1 MSPGRGGWEKG
12 GKKTERKSGEL
23 KEAMSP
29 VSRSTQSQSSRAEHV
44 MASLVKTER
53 VKRRDRKMWCST
65 FAKEFVI
72 HGKEQALN
80 PSSRKMRMGEQISH
94 QHKGRVITVNTRTG
108 MRGKEKPEAKQ

>member
-23 KEAMSP
+23 KEATSP

-65 FAKEFVI
+65 FARVCDTWKGTGSEPILKENED
-72 HGKEQALN
+72 GRANL
-80 PSSRKMRMGEQISH
+80 PSTQRKSYYS
-94 QHKGRVITVNTRTG
+94 
-108 MRGKEKPEAKQ
+108 